1 MVYVFEQVC
10 VIFPWLYFCVPEP
23 PLPPPVNQTVDGFKA
38 FGKLPEVVA
47 AYTSSN
53 CATYLCLNA
62 SRTLYD
68 RQKKHVQY
76 MWYFEGLNG
85 TRKKAT
91 SFDIHF
97 GDSLDKPWYYIDG
110 DTCHNYTGE
119 VSYSDYS
126 TCMFGICPLPP
137 DTLCALW
144 VKRWAA
150 TNIPKDC
157 LDAFHRICGK
167 GYPDF
172 STELCYGV

>member
-110 DTCHNYTGE
+110 
-119 VSYSDYS
+119 V
-126 TCMFGICPLPP
+126 
-137 DTLCALW
+137 CALW